1 MGFSSPFL
9 QLPSKFDDFLYA
21 IVCEDVEGTRV
32 SVLSTLARRDVDP
45 WDEAAHLAAMST
57 ENAERTLALSLISG
71 GITTPL
77 EAKVIATRLVR
88 LLPRED
94 EDERIAAVTATTAG
108 MQRKT
113 SWFVWLCLA
122 IGIWLLATLYNAAPS
137 DTGISTTKPFE
148 APRVEGDANTM
159 IQPSRS

>member
-1 MGFSSPFL
+1 MGYSSPFL

-21 IVCEDVEGTRV
+21 IVSEDVGGMHL

-57 ENAERTLALSLISG
+57 ESAERTLTLSLISG
-71 GITTPL
+71 GITSPS
-77 EAKVIATRLVR
+77 EAKVIATRLVK
-88 LLPRED
+88 LLPRDDQDGLIGE
-94 EDERIAAVTATTAG
+94 VTAARAG
-108 MQRKT
+108 TQQKT

-122 IGIWLLATLYNAAPS
+122 IGISLLATLYNATPS

-148 APRVEGDANTM
+148 APRVEGDTNKV